1 MSNSGSLSQIS
12 KEQEGRL
19 NDRETYFANLFSGL
33 GGIMVRVKQETIGTR
48 NLEGKGFIHLQ
59 GLFPNS
65 LRRHLYVSI
74 RARCE
79 RI

>member
-1 MSNSGSLSQIS
+1 
-12 KEQEGRL
+12 
-19 NDRETYFANLFSGL
+19 
-33 GGIMVRVKQETIGTR
+33 MVRVKQETIGTR
-48 NLEGKGFIHLQ
+48 NLEGKEFIHLQ